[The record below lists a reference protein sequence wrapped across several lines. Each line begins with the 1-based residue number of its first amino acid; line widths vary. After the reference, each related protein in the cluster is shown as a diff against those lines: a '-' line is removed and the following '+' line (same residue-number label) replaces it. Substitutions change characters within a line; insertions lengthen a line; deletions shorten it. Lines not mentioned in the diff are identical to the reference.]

1 MYTMADVCPS
11 LLRDTSLNV
20 EERLKIACVIAR
32 NGSTNLGERKVAF
45 LTKWACQEI
54 CNVYSKKTRQ

>member
-1 MYTMADVCPS
+1 MADVCPS
-11 LLRDTSLNV
+11 LLRDTSLKV
-20 EERLKIACVIAR
+20 EEKLKIACVIAR
-32 NGSTNLGERKVAF
+32 KGRPSLTERKVAF